1 MNTAIHTILTRKS
14 IRKFTE
20 EPVSKEAIDLLLTVA
35 MQSPSACNQ
44 QPWHFVVINEK
55 SVLQEISS
63 MHSGISFAK
72 GAPNAILVCGEP
84 GKTIMECYWR
94 DDCANASQSILL
106 AAHALGLGATWSG
119 VTFTD
124 TEYITYLQ
132 DTFAIP
138 KQFIPYSLIVFGHP
152 DDDTPVNSRFDA
164 GRIHYGKW

>member
-84 GKTIMECYWR
+84 GK
-94 DDCANASQSILL
+94 QSWS
-106 AAHALGLGATWSG
+106 ATG
-119 VTFTD
+119 VT
-124 TEYITYLQ
+124 IVQ
-132 DTFAIP
+132 MPVRA
-138 KQFIPYSLIVFGHP
+138 YS
-152 DDDTPVNSRFDA
+152 
-164 GRIHYGKW
+164 